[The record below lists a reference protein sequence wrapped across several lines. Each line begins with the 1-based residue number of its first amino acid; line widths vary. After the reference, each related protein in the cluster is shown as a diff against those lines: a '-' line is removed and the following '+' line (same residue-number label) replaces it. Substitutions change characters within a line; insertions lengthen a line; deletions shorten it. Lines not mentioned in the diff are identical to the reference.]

1 MNDRVSELLDRIK
14 QAQAELLNEIQNKQ
28 QQFFY
33 YIQKKKIRFEPDV
46 KKQHRY
52 LATSL
57 WRYIFGANPLNL
69 LTAPF
74 IWLCLFPALF
84 LDLFVSL
91 YQMVCFP
98 VYGIPKVKRSEYLI
112 VDRQYL
118 AYLNI
123 IEKLNCIF
131 CSYFG
136 GLITYVGEIAARTE
150 QYWCPIKH
158 AHALKTMHDRYQNF
172 LDYGDANAYCNSL
185 EEVRKN
191 FQDLH

>member
-1 MNDRVSELLDRIK
+1 MNDRVDELLERIK
-14 QAQAELLNEIQNKQ
+14 RAQAELLNEIQNRQ

-33 YIQKKKIRFEPDV
+33 YIQKKKIRFEPNI

-52 LATSL
+52 LAKSL
-57 WRYIFGANPLNL
+57 LRYILGANLLNI

-74 IWLCLFPALF
+74 VWLCLFPALF
-84 LDLFVSL
+84 LDIVVSL

-112 VDRQYL
+112 IDRQYL

-123 IEKLNCIF
+123 LEKLNCVF

-136 GLITYVGEIAARTE
+136 GLIAYVGEIAARTE

-158 AHALKTMHDRYQNF
+158 AHALKTIHDRYHNF

-185 EEVRKN
+185 EKVRKR